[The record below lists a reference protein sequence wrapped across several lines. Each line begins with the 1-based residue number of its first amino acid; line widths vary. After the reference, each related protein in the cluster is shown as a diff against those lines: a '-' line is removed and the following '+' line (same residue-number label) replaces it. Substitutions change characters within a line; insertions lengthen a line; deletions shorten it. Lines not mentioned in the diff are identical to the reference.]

1 VRLKI
6 VALKKNALY
15 GLIRY
20 EYSSEK
26 SIAIIGKVIATCKI
40 AD

>member
-6 VALKKNALY
+6 GSLKKNALY
-15 GLIRY
+15 VWIRY
-20 EYSSEK
+20 EYSSKK
-26 SIAIIGKVIATCKI
+26 SIAVIGKVIATCKI